1 MKFKIGDRV
10 IVKANS
16 RFEHQRAVGVQVI
29 KFTDSDR
36 DYFYWTDQGMG
47 YNDRDLELIE
57 KRKIEP
63 YKIAKFL
70 NSLNKGE

>member
-10 IVKANS
+10 RTKAGT
-16 RFEHQRAVGVQVI
+16 RYDYQTGEQII
-29 KFTDSDR
+29 KHLER
-36 DYFYWTDQGMG
+36 YRGYLYWTNRGFG
-47 YNDRDLELIE
+47 YNACDLELIE

-63 YKIAKFL
+63 YKVAKFL